1 MLIKSYESINLTFN
15 RLAKKYKI
23 PRRIPPDI
31 YKDILGEN
39 DLVIVILE
47 HIDYLLKLEGKKS
60 PYGYAVHS
68 ISKLTEPLSDMKE
81 ELRQI
86 KGVGKTTE
94 RIILEILNTGNS
106 AYYQKLLV
114 G

>member
-1 MLIKSYESINLTFN
+1 MLIKSYKSINLTFN
-15 RLAKKYKI
+15 RLAKKYKT

-39 DLVIVILE
+39 DLIIVILE

-60 PYGYAVHS
+60 PYGYAAYS

-81 ELRQI
+81 DLRQI

-94 RIILEILNTGNS
+94 RIILEILNTRNS